1 VSYRVTEIVQS
12 EFTAQNLFDA
22 VYRQKIVND
31 FKNNKLKENGEPIEP
46 SAEELLT
53 PEQAKIKAR
62 QTGSDLFSQGR

>member
-1 VSYRVTEIVQS
+1 MSYRVTEIVQS